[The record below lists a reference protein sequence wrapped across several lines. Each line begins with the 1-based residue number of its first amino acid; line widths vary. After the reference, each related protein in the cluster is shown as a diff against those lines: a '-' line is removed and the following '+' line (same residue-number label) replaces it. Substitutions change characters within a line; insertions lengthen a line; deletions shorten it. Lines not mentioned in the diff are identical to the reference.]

1 MKAIHESRVG
11 PRTVAIAA
19 ALGALSLALSTA
31 VSISSAAGV
40 LPPLLY
46 GTVGDHLATL
56 IRWNDLPAEFYGL
69 AWFTAILVASTLSGV
84 RQGGAWNFVFL
95 TAVPVTGIMF
105 WVCAIRLRVMPV
117 VPLVIA
123 SGACAVILTISG
135 SFASNWRWLPR
146 HLWIDFRSA
155 LSAAAFRAV
164 LLVFVAAVMAGAV
177 GLRAMTTGMTASDRS
192 ARSYRNWYLASSES
206 PPSGYAV
213 RIVVFSDPTCPACV
227 AAVWTAEALLD
238 AFAAET
244 HAATDLVI
252 RDLPRGGCQEPTLA
266 LAPVPCLAAAAVHL
280 IRERQGSSEARRT
293 VLWLSREYP
302 QLSTPRILD
311 RLRMLGLADTLQTQW
326 TRLWQGLSADAA
338 EAARLG
344 VEAAPSIVV
353 NGARLPGATVSFL
366 QHSLRLE
373 RERLGPRNRPSRP

>member
-1 MKAIHESRVG
+1 
-11 PRTVAIAA
+11 
-19 ALGALSLALSTA
+19 
-31 VSISSAAGV
+31 
-40 LPPLLY
+40 
-46 GTVGDHLATL
+46 
-56 IRWNDLPAEFYGL
+56 
-69 AWFTAILVASTLSGV
+69 
-84 RQGGAWNFVFL
+84 
-95 TAVPVTGIMF
+95 
-105 WVCAIRLRVMPV
+105 
-117 VPLVIA
+117 
-123 SGACAVILTISG
+123 
-135 SFASNWRWLPR
+135 
-146 HLWIDFRSA
+146 
-155 LSAAAFRAV
+155 
-164 LLVFVAAVMAGAV
+164 
-177 GLRAMTTGMTASDRS
+177 
-192 ARSYRNWYLASSES
+192 
-206 PPSGYAV
+206 
-213 RIVVFSDPTCPACV
+213 
-227 AAVWTAEALLD
+227 VWTAEALLD